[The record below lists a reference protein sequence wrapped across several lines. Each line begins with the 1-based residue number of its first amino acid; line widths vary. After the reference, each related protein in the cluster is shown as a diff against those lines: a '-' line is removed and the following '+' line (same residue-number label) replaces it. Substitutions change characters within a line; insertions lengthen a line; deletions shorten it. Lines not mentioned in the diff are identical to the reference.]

1 MIAALAASDWAVPVA
16 AGHRARPDVPGAIV
30 VDATQADAVA
40 AALTGIDGVI
50 NCVAGDAEVIGR
62 NAAALFGAAA
72 RLAAAPRI
80 VHLSSMAAYG
90 TTVGLVEE
98 SAPLRGDWDPYS
110 QAKAAAESQAA
121 AYPASV
127 ILRPG
132 IVYGPGSPWWSDR
145 IARLLVARRLGDLG
159 AHGDGWC
166 NLVHVDDVAKAALLA
181 LRTPSAS
188 GQAFNIASP
197 SPPTW
202 NGYFQRYAKA
212 LGAVPVR
219 RISARRLAME
229 LKLIAPALKLAEIGA
244 RFTGGAPPPPI
255 RPWLVRL
262 CAHEMRLAV
271 GKAETLLGMH
281 WMDLDAGL
289 KTAADWF
296 RKGGRT

>member
-1 MIAALAASDWAVPVA
+1 VLGAHGFIGRRVIAALAASDWAVPVA
-16 AGHRARPDVPGAIV
+16 AGRRGRSDSPGAIV
-30 VDATQADAVA
+30 IDATQADAVA
-40 AALTGIDGVI
+40 AALAGIDGVI
-50 NCVAGDAEVIGR
+50 NCVAGDVAVIVKNAE
-62 NAAALFGAAA
+62 ALFGAAA

-90 TTVGLVEE
+90 TAVGLIDE
-98 SAPLRGDWDPYS
+98 STPLRGDWDPYS
-110 QAKAAAESQAA
+110 RAKAAAESQAA

-145 IARLLVARRLGDLG
+145 IARLLVAHRLGDLG
-159 AHGDGWC
+159 ARGDGWC

-181 LRTPSAS
+181 LRTPRAA
-188 GQAFNIASP
+188 GQAFNIGSP

-202 NGYFQRYAKA
+202 NSYFERYAKA

-219 RISARRLAME
+219 RISARRLAVE
-229 LKLIAPALKLAEIGA
+229 VTLGAPAMKLLETVA

-255 RPWLVRL
+255 RPWLLRL
-262 CAHEMRLAV
+262 CCHELRLAV
-271 GKAETLLGMH
+271 GKA
-281 WMDLDAGL
+281 DAGL
-289 KTAADWF
+289 KTAAEWF